1 MFIFQNL
8 MENTCIGVCFFNRK
22 TRWSRY
28 GAFIINFEYISHFVL
43 VFLLLTLNR
52 DLRLIG
58 FCQYYNVS
66 NCGDGLQTEL
76 KTKQDKDLS
85 TKLLNYMDYLPLLGL
100 GASLFYV
107 EIFPFGNTTHFT
119 YYLSF
124 SIFFFLALT
133 LSCRYHIETSP
144 MICRGNQW
152 TGFYMIMT
160 SVMKGLKVIC

>member
-1 MFIFQNL
+1 
-8 MENTCIGVCFFNRK
+8 MENTCVGVCLFKRK

-28 GAFIINFEYISHFVL
+28 GAFIFTFEYISHFVL

-52 DLRLIG
+52 YLRLIG
-58 FCQYYNVS
+58 FYQYYNVS

-107 EIFPFGNTTHFT
+107 EIFPFGNTTNFT